1 MEARYFQGED
11 GKIRCLLCPN
21 RCLIAPGRHGICGV
35 RTHEDGSLALPFYGK
50 LSAVAV
56 DPIEK
61 KPLYHFYPGSTIL
74 SLGFVGCSFH
84 CPFCQ
89 NFHISQDTGAA
100 QRFYTPLD
108 VVRLAQ
114 SERSFGIAYTY
125 SEPLIHFEYVLE
137 TSRIA
142 REEGLKNVLVTNG
155 YLNPEPAEELLAL
168 TDAANVDL
176 KSFRP
181 EFYRKE
187 IGGDLDEVKRFIA
200 QASQRIHLEVT
211 TLVIPQKNDTDEEI
225 EAIAR
230 FLADLNPDIPYH
242 LSCYYPAYRYSIPA
256 TDGAVVERLSRKARE
271 HLNFVYLGNVGVKET
286 PTRCPKCD
294 RLLISRQGYQTKIHG
309 LKSGKCPDCGRR
321 ILVQ

>member
-1 MEARYFQGED
+1 MEARYYQEED

-21 RCLIAPGRHGICGV
+21 RCLIASGRHGVCGV
-35 RTHEDGSLALPFYGK
+35 RTHREGSLSLPFFGR

-61 KPLYHFYPGSTIL
+61 KPLYHFYPGATIL

-89 NFHISQDTGAA
+89 NFHISQDTSAA
-100 QRFYTPLD
+100 QRFYSPLD
-108 VVRLAQ
+108 AVRLAQ
-114 SERSFGIAYTY
+114 GERSFGIAYTY

-176 KSFRP
+176 KSFNP
-181 EFYRKE
+181 DFYRKE
-187 IGGDLDEVKRFIA
+187 IGGDVEEVKRFIA
-200 QASQRIHLEVT
+200 QASERIHLEVT

-256 TDGAVVERLSRKARE
+256 TDGAVVERLSRR
-271 HLNFVYLGNVGVKET
+271 LKELQSA
-286 PTRCPKCD
+286 P
-294 RLLISRQGYQTKIHG
+294 
-309 LKSGKCPDCGRR
+309 
-321 ILVQ
+321 